1 MPRFII
7 ILLLEE
13 SFLIIMSQIFSREN
27 IWKAAGKIV
36 LKRALSGD
44 YKFVNGV
51 ICDWQKMNKEKD
63 EWRQH
68 S

>member
-51 ICDWQKMNKEKD
+51 ICDGQKMNKEKD
-63 EWRQH
+63 EWKQH